1 MINVE
6 VYKDSL
12 VDERKN
18 KNGGLYYLQT
28 VWAHLV
34 NQDGSQ
40 KAHPVE
46 VKVILPK
53 DRGENPIVYVEGRYH
68 LSPTAIGVNQYASFE
83 FKFPHLISAK

>member
-53 DRGENPIVYVEGRYH
+53 DQVQKPIVYMEGRYQ
-68 LSPTAIGVNQYASFE
+68 LSPTAIGVNQYGSFE
-83 FKFPHLISAK
+83 FKFPQLIACK